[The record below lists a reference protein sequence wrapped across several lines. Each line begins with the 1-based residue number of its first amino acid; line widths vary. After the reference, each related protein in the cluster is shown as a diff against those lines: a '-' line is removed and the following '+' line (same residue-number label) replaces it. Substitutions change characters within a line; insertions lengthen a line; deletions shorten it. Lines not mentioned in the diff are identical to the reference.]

1 MAATQPELETVSL
14 QRGASNGAELRI
26 TLNRPERMNAWDKQL
41 GLDLLAAV
49 ELAARDDSVRAVT
62 ITGAGRGFSS
72 GADLRAGFDPRPGD
86 GRPDVGT
93 ALRERYHPIITGIRR
108 MPKPV
113 LAAVNGPAVGIG
125 CSLALAC
132 DLVLAAESSYLLLA
146 FVNIGLVPDGGSS
159 VFVPARAGAGRAA
172 AMAMLG
178 ERVPA
183 PQASVWGLVDIVASD
198 DTFADE
204 VDKHAERLAT
214 GPTRAYAA
222 AKAQLNARVYAGL
235 DEQLELEAGLQE
247 EMAGSADFAEGVMA
261 FLEKRAPGFSGE

>member
-1 MAATQPELETVSL
+1 MAATLPDLETVTL
-14 QRGASNGAELRI
+14 RRGASNGAELRI
-26 TLNRPERMNAWDKQL
+26 ELNRPERMNAWDKQL

-49 ELAARDDSVRAVT
+49 ELAAGDHGVRAVT
-62 ITGAGRGFSS
+62 ITGAGRAFSS

-93 ALRERYHPIITGIRR
+93 ALRERYHPIITGVRR

-132 DLVLAAESSYLLLA
+132 DLVLATESAYLMLA

-172 AMAMLG
+172 AMGLLG

-183 PQASVWGLVDIVASD
+183 AQASAWGLVDVLASD
-198 DTFADE
+198 DSFAAE
-204 VDKHAERLAT
+204 VDALAERLAT

-222 AKAQLNARVYAGL
+222 AKGQLNARVYTGL
-235 DEQLELEAGLQE
+235 EEQLELEASLQE
-247 EMAGSADFAEGVMA
+247 ELAGSADFAEGVQA
-261 FLEKRAPGFSGE
+261 FLEKRAPRFAGQ